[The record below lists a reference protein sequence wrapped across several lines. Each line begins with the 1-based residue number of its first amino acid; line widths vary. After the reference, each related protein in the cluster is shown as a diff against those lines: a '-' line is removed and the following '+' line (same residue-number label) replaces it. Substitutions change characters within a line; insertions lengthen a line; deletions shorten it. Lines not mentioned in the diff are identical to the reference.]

1 MNYKILKPTQ
11 PKIVSEEGN
20 KATFEIENLYPGYGH
35 TLGNSLRRII
45 HSSVPGVAVTGVSID
60 GVPHEFSTVSGV
72 VEDVMTI
79 ILNLKRVN
87 FKMIGDEPQIVTIE
101 AKGEKVVTAVDIK
114 GPSQIDVINK
124 DQHIATLTAKN
135 SVLKVEIT
143 LEKGIGYASK
153 EARVKNEKAPIGTII
168 LDADFTPIRRV
179 KYEVENMRVG
189 DRTDYNRLSVAIETD
204 GTVTPKEVLHE
215 SISIMIDQLEAMKF
229 DAVERLNPVF
239 KSFSLNDISGSSA
252 EDLAQEEELEGEE
265 SNMKIKVDDLPLSAR
280 TINALLMAGI
290 KSVAGLVRKSEE
302 DILALEGLGAK
313 AVEEIKD
320 SLVNLGLELKAKK

>member
-45 HSSVPGVAVTGVSID
+45 HSSVPGVAVTGVAID

-101 AKGEKVVTAVDIK
+101 AKGEKVVTAADIK

-204 GTVTPKEVLHE
+204 GTVNSKRGFARVNQHH
-215 SISIMIDQLEAMKF
+215 D
-229 DAVERLNPVF
+229 R
-239 KSFSLNDISGSSA
+239 
-252 EDLAQEEELEGEE
+252 
-265 SNMKIKVDDLPLSAR
+265 SAR
-280 TINALLMAGI
+280 GYE
-290 KSVAGLVRKSEE
+290 V
-302 DILALEGLGAK
+302 
-313 AVEEIKD
+313 
-320 SLVNLGLELKAKK
+320 

>member
-45 HSSVPGVAVTGVSID
+45 HSSVPGVAVTGVAID
-60 GVPHEFSTVSGV
+60 GVPHEFSTVNGV

-87 FKMIGDEPQIVTIE
+87 FKMTGDEPQIVTIE
-101 AKGEKVVTAVDIK
+101 AKGEKVVTAADIK

-189 DRTDYNRLSVAIETD
+189 DRTDYNRLSIAIETD
-204 GTVTPKEVLHE
+204 GTVSPKEVLHE
-215 SISIMIDQLEAMKF
+215 SISIMIDQLDAMKF

-239 KSFSLNDISGSSA
+239 KSFSLSDMSEPTVA
-252 EDLAQEEELEGEE
+252 DLAQEEELEGEE